1 MSSTADSSPV
11 GAGAGG
17 EAGAG
22 AGASDVPGLSSSSAE
37 LLAQA
42 EALERVLWDTE
53 DADMPDEALA
63 DLNFTRAA
71 WEAGNTAFKP
81 ICLMVR
87 HRALALAL
95 QQPSVE
101 RLLGCGSMHDITAF
115 A

>member
-22 AGASDVPGLSSSSAE
+22 AGASAAGAGDVPGLSSSSAE

-95 QQPSVE
+95 QQPSVA
-101 RLLGCGSMHDITAF
+101 RLLGVAACTV
-115 A
+115 